1 MKLRPVRRRTKILA
15 TLNPKKITKTLVKD
29 MIMAGM
35 DASRHNFSHSTIEEH
50 VAAITLV
57 REVSEGIRS
66 VGIIVDLQGPKLRIL
81 GFKEGD
87 SVNLESGGQF
97 ILDASCGEN
106 AGDTSKV
113 GLDYPELVN
122 DVSAGDKL
130 ALADGLISLEV
141 NEIKDKQIICTVI
154 NGGELGN
161 RKGVNKIGGG
171 LSAPAFTDKDKFDVA
186 AIVHMKPD
194 YFALSFVKSAADIR
208 EVRELLKS
216 LHCDAGII
224 SKIER
229 HEALDNIDEIIEE
242 SDAIMIARGDLGV
255 EVGDPHL
262 PGYQKLFIK
271 KARTMNRCV
280 ITATQM
286 MESMINSPIPTRAE
300 VFDVANAV
308 LDGTDTVM
316 LSGETAAGKYP
327 VKVIETMADIV
338 LGAEQEK
345 RSRVSHHRIQEQF
358 RHTEETIAMSAM
370 FAVNHHF
377 EGDAESPSIAAIL
390 TLTESGQTPV
400 YMSRISSGVSI
411 YAMSPN
417 DGTIGKL
424 TLYRGVY
431 PVHHAIE
438 KSGHTD
444 LVGAMMV
451 ALKKQYPEHILA
463 GDQVLITK
471 GSSVGVKGGTNM
483 LQIETIPA

>member
-1 MKLRPVRRRTKILA
+1 MKPRPVRRRTKILA
-15 TLNPKKITKTLVKD
+15 TINPEKTTEQQLKK
-29 MIMAGM
+29 MILAGM
-35 DASRHNFSHSTIEEH
+35 NASRHNFSHSTVENHIKGIEM
-50 VAAITLV
+50 V
-57 REVSEGIRS
+57 RNVSKDIRP
-66 VGIIVDLQGPKLRIL
+66 VGIVVDLQGPKLRIL
-81 GFKEGD
+81 TFKDND
-87 SVNLESGGQF
+87 SVTLTSGQTF
-97 ILDASCGEN
+97 VLDAGCEEN
-106 AGDTSKV
+106 QGDETRV
-113 GLDYPELVN
+113 GLDYRELVN
-122 DVSAGDKL
+122 DVKAGDKL

-141 NEIKDKQIICTVI
+141 NEVKGQEIICTVI
-154 NGGELGN
+154 NGGVLGN

-171 LSAPAFTDKDKFDVA
+171 LSAPAFTSKDKSDVK

-194 YFALSFVKSAADIR
+194 YFALSFVKSAEDIR
-208 EVRELLKS
+208 EVRKLLKS
-216 LHCDAGII
+216 LGSNAGII

-242 SDAIMIARGDLGV
+242 SNAIMIARGDLGV

-286 MESMINSPIPTRAE
+286 MESMITSPIPTRAE

-377 EGDAESPSIAAIL
+377 EGDAQEPSIVAIL
-390 TLTESGQTPV
+390 TLTESGQTPI
-400 YMSRISSGVSI
+400 YMSRISSGISI

-417 DGTIGKL
+417 TGTVGKL

-431 PVHHAIE
+431 PVYYGI
-438 KSGHTD
+438 KDSGHSD
-444 LVGAMMV
+444 LVADMIRT
-451 ALKKQYPEHILA
+451 LKEQFPEYIFG

-471 GSSVGVKGGTNM
+471 GSSVGVKGGTNT
-483 LQIETIPA
+483 LQVETVSE